1 LIAAIFEGIA
11 WGFLLSVLTG
21 PIFFTIV
28 QVSIEKGFKA
38 GLALV
43 SGQWL
48 SDIIY
53 IGLVI
58 WGSQYM
64 RLLDNDPQ
72 FKETLSFY
80 LGSIGAI
87 FLSILGLVLLLT
99 KPKNNS
105 GESLSSSKSNTAFFI
120 QGFLINT
127 LTPFPIFFWISLMSS
142 AIGRGMNIP
151 ETISLLITVM
161 LMVILTDLLK
171 VYTAR
176 KISTYIN
183 AKYTLMLRKLAGLA
197 LILSGLIMLLR
208 IFFFNT

>member
-1 LIAAIFEGIA
+1 MIAAIFEGIA

-105 GESLSSSKSNTAFFI
+105 GESLSRSKSNTAFFI